1 MKKGK
6 SFILGSLSVIAFVIY
21 TMLMLLSYTSTGVNI
36 AYDNEVPTLV
46 KDSVVLNLFIVLL
59 ILALFFFTYK
69 LINKFYLNINTTA
82 LALAIAILMMAISIV
97 WILSSNTYPYADSY
111 ACTYFAHYFND
122 GNYFGLNKGEY
133 CSIHQHQLGLI
144 FIIQILF
151 KLFGDGNYKAFQ
163 IMNAVSLGLL
173 VISGDMII
181 KNMHFVIDKKR
192 CEIYYLI
199 LMLFCIPLY
208 IYTDFVYGEMLT
220 ITFMFLTLWML
231 LAYLNKHKWYNLVL
245 CVVGGFVACFVRRNT
260 IIFIIACAIML
271 IIKFVFEKDKYVLF
285 SLLSIIL
292 AAILSIFV
300 PNAIYG
306 SHIPDDASDM
316 PSTLYIAMG
325 LQGDAGWYNSYNY
338 ETYKYLNFDYV
349 EANNWAT
356 YYIEQTLTDFSTNKA
371 KAFKFFKNK
380 INSQWNVPMFQC
392 LNMNH
397 EFNGTPGRF
406 ATLVYDG
413 FLNSIM
419 NVIANC
425 HHLFIYS
432 SCFIFIIYSFKNRDK
447 LNLEDYIL
455 LVFIVGGFLFSIMWE
470 AKSRYILPYYVAMI
484 PYSALMIDLFI
495 NKIIKINNKL
505 RI

>member
-1 MKKGK
+1 
-6 SFILGSLSVIAFVIY
+6 
-21 TMLMLLSYTSTGVNI
+21 
-36 AYDNEVPTLV
+36 
-46 KDSVVLNLFIVLL
+46 
-59 ILALFFFTYK
+59 
-69 LINKFYLNINTTA
+69 
-82 LALAIAILMMAISIV
+82 
-97 WILSSNTYPYADSY
+97 
-111 ACTYFAHYFND
+111 
-122 GNYFGLNKGEY
+122 
-133 CSIHQHQLGLI
+133 
-144 FIIQILF
+144 
-151 KLFGDGNYKAFQ
+151 
-163 IMNAVSLGLL
+163 
-173 VISGDMII
+173 
-181 KNMHFVIDKKR
+181 
-192 CEIYYLI
+192 
-199 LMLFCIPLY
+199 
-208 IYTDFVYGEMLT
+208 
-220 ITFMFLTLWML
+220 MFLTLWML

-271 IIKFVFEKDKYVLF
+271 IIKLVFEKDKYVLF

-432 SCFIFIIYSFKNRDK
+432 TCFIFIIYSFKNRDK

-495 NKIIKINNKL
+495 NKLIKINNKL